1 MRGLSGGGLTVVG
14 MSHARVAVLQV
25 VSKQLSVTAAAAE
38 YGFSRRHLHRLLA
51 RYREG
56 GLEALEPRSR
66 RPKTTPI
73 ATPQTV
79 RKRVI
84 ELRSQLDCRRAGC
97 GPRTIGWHL
106 EQEGHKPPAP
116 ATISRILKEAGLII
130 PQPRKRPRSSYT
142 RFEMAQPNEMWQSDF
157 IHWRLADGTDV
168 EVLNWLDDHSRY
180 LLSCTAHRPVSGDDV
195 VAVFLGLIEEYGP
208 PASTLTDNGSV
219 YTSRFTGGRNA
230 FEYVLP
236 ILGIRQKN
244 GSPGHPQTQG
254 KTERFHQTLQR
265 WLAAR
270 PTARTIAEL
279 QHQLDQF
286 REHYNERRPHRALQR
301 TPPGQ
306 AYRATPKAAPAT
318 NGHAPGHYRLRY
330 DRLDTKGRMTLRRA
344 GRMHHLGIG
353 TAHARK
359 RVLAFADDHHI
370 TVAELTTGEVLST
383 HLIEP
388 TRPTG
393 ATKTNSPA
401 AGRAPRNETHVP
413 RHVRP
418 MSRDITE
425 PGGGIRTPKGYG
437 RPAPKAGASAN
448 FATPAELLHKKRT

>member
-1 MRGLSGGGLTVVG
+1 
-14 MSHARVAVLQV
+14 MSRARVAVLQI

-56 GLEALEPRSR
+56 GLDALEPRSR
-66 RPKTTPI
+66 RPRTTPI
-73 ATPQTV
+73 ATSEDV
-79 RKRVI
+79 RRRVL
-84 ELRSQLDCRRAGC
+84 ELRAQLTAEGLDAG
-97 GPRTIGWHL
+97 PVTIGWHL
-106 EQEGHKPPAP
+106 EREGHKPPAP
-116 ATISRILKEAGLII
+116 ATISRILKQAGLVT

-157 IHWRLADGTDV
+157 IHCSLLDGTDV

-180 LLSCTAHRPVSGDDV
+180 LLSCTAHQPVSGDDV
-195 VAVFLGLIEEYGP
+195 VSVFLGVIEEYGP

-236 ILGIRQKN
+236 LLGVRQKN

-270 PTARTIAEL
+270 PTPRTIAEL
-279 QHQLDQF
+279 QQQLDQF

-301 TPPGQ
+301 RTPGQ
-306 AYRATPKAAPAT
+306 AYRATPNAAPAS
-318 NGHAPGHYRLRY
+318 NGHPPGHYRLRY

-353 TAHARK
+353 ATHARK
-359 RVLAFADDHHI
+359 RVLAFADEHHI
-370 TVAELTTGEVLST
+370 TVADLNTGEVLST

-388 TRPTG
+388 N
-393 ATKTNSPA
+393 KTYWRNQQRQPGRWPSPS
-401 AGRAPRNETHVP
+401 N
-413 RHVRP
+413 
-418 MSRDITE
+418 
-425 PGGGIRTPKGYG
+425 
-437 RPAPKAGASAN
+437 
-448 FATPAELLHKKRT
+448 